1 MGRRR
6 KKKYGKIKSTK
17 AKEENERLAREVKGA
32 DGVKGENKM
41 HEGENKM

>member
-41 HEGENKM
+41 HKGENKM